1 MSLLWATGLGVENIQ
16 SRCGPCRRLPGAGG
30 VPALPCS
37 AYRCSTKWVRAP
49 SASCIHQPS
58 PSALAASRSAFS
70 RQCSRA
76 AWIALMGL
84 AYSAACRESGVWG
97 ADRQKHQVC
106 CWRVTAAYGR
116 MLGRRPEPSGIT
128 SNVNEDR
135 FFSQPISSNVIS
147 ARCPQPWRSNNR

>member
-16 SRCGPCRRLPGAGG
+16 SRCGPCCRLSGAGG
-30 VPALPCS
+30 VPALPCN

-116 MLGRRPEPSGIT
+116 MLGRRPEPER
-128 SNVNEDR
+128 NHEQCER
-135 FFSQPISSNVIS
+135 
-147 ARCPQPWRSNNR
+147 RSFLLAANFIECHLGPMPAALALK